1 MGKGGQCVRLTTLPP
16 SCGVVMKSGN
26 LNFLEPSGPLQACN
40 GTALPLPLYTH
51 THTERHAE
59 TDTQGVFKKTPNF
72 YYEGFIA
79 HYTAFLALSPVKV
92 VPSTGDAPFPT
103 FLPLL
108 ECFLECTLS
117 DGAQFSYRIFLN
129 LLSGLETTSFQSG
142 FKCGKCIQGVPG
154 GMCQISG
161 GCSLC

>member
-40 GTALPLPLYTH
+40 GTAYLYLYTHTH

-108 ECFLECTLS
+108 ECFLERTFCN
-117 DGAQFSYRIFLN
+117 GAQFPYHVLLN
-129 LLSGLETTSFQSG
+129 LLYGLETTSYQNG
-142 FKCGKCIQGVPG
+142 FKFRKPEQVCWG
-154 GMCQISG
+154 
-161 GCSLC
+161 